1 MAPAQLSNAFI
12 YLTALLRPTLLRP
25 HLRVPSI
32 ANVDFRALK
41 REGYNAVVIDK
52 DNCLTLPNKDHIWQ
66 PYEVAWR
73 DLLATFDRGRVLV
86 VSNSAGTSKD
96 PGAIAAEAVSLSLR
110 APVLL
115 HPIPK
120 PGCSKNILSY
130 FDGKLGKPHT
140 LRHDIAS
147 AGLKLLEEEKLDESI
162 VWERL
167 AKELEGPLLGAAPT
181 NSQGEKSEG
190 HKVAEG
196 GADGFKTSLNQN
208 VTQSQTKKQTP
219 SLEDLRIL
227 VIGDRLFTDTLLADR
242 LSRRLRPQRIKDAI
256 PNDLPSVLSIYTT
269 SLPKPQDVRPLRWLE
284 EKLSKG
290 QTQGDFTRF
299 ILPEQVG
306 TAALDVSDAIKPSR
320 LAALRWLTPA
330 RWKEI
335 EVPPMTW
342 HPRTW
347 KFVPLAAAFG
357 GLVGTV
363 SRILWTQ
370 GKRGANFARIR
381 TRRYVSQK
389 KEDRDSLEVAK
400 ELETST
406 ASRVPDGKVLVEKTT
421 PTVLS

>member
-1 MAPAQLSNAFI
+1 MAPVSNAFI
-12 YLTALLRPTLLRP
+12 YLTALFRPTLLRP

-32 ANVDFRALK
+32 ANVDFQALK

-52 DNCLTLPNKDHIWQ
+52 DNCLASLTLPNKDYIWQ
-66 PYEVAWR
+66 PYETAWK

-96 PGAIAAEAVSLSLR
+96 PGGIAAEAVSLHLR

-115 HPIPK
+115 HATPK

-147 AGLKLLEEEKLDESI
+147 AGLKLLEEEKLDEAI

-167 AKELEGPLLGAAPT
+167 AKQLEGPLLGAAPT
-181 NSQGEKSEG
+181 NGHEEKSEG
-190 HKVAEG
+190 KKVVEG
-196 GADGFKTSLNQN
+196 GVDGFKTSP
-208 VTQSQTKKQTP
+208 SQESIQPQIVKQTP
-219 SLEDLRIL
+219 SPEELRIL

-242 LSRRLRPQRIKDAI
+242 LSRRLRPSSSKDTI
-256 PNDLPSVLSIYTT
+256 PHPLPRVLSIYTT

-290 QTQGDFTRF
+290 QTQGDFSRF
-299 ILPEQVG
+299 ILSEKVN
-306 TAALDVSDAIKPSR
+306 TAALDVSEAIKPSR

-330 RWKEI
+330 KWREI

-347 KFVPLAAAFG
+347 KLVPVAAAFG
-357 GLVGTV
+357 GLTGTV
-363 SRILWTQ
+363 ARILWTQ
-370 GKRGANFARIR
+370 GKRGASLTWTKARR
-381 TRRYVSQK
+381 WVAQR
-389 KEDRDSLEVAK
+389 KEDRESLEVAK

-406 ASRVPDGKVLVEKTT
+406 ASRVSAAREEKVA
-421 PTVLS
+421 PTASS